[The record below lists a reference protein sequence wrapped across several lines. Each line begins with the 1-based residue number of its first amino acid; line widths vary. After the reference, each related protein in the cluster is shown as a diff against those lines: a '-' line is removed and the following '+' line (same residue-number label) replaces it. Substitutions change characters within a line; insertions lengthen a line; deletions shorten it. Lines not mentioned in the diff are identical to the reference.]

1 MDVSSINAGVLL
13 TVGSIVFSAGAFYA
27 VSRRDAQ
34 AIRSDLIRTNAEMK
48 EDIADIK
55 FDLKALNKVV
65 MDVALQNQRLDNQGE
80 RLNVIEKRFEARW
93 DELRRGEGVVTGGG
107 KGARTGRFWGIWVGW
122 VICGFS

>member
-1 MDVSSINAGVLL
+1 MDWSSINAGVLL
-13 TVGSIVFSAGAFYA
+13 TVCSIVFSAGAFYA

-34 AIRSDLIRTNAEMK
+34 TIRSDLQRTNAEMK

-93 DELRRGEGVVTGGG
+93 DELRRGEGLIT
-107 KGARTGRFWGIWVGW
+107 R
-122 VICGFS
+122 